1 MMRESKTD
9 TKHNQEEI
17 TMEGILKPLKGIFI
31 YLAISILLLLTIF
44 AVNETASLYA
54 LTRDIHPY
62 LGYFTLGLLILAFG
76 MIIFVPLYV
85 FFSIRKRP
93 EMPDSVDSPD
103 YVAYLH
109 KLKLSLQENKYLKQE
124 TFVFDEQ
131 KEIRSEVERALA
143 ILEKRANELVKKN
156 ASSVF
161 ITTAVSQNGSL
172 DGIFVLSSMSKM
184 VWEIA
189 HIYDQRPSLREI
201 VYLYGNI
208 GATVLM
214 ARGIE
219 DMDLLDDQ
227 LEPVIASILGGGLGS
242 LIPGAVYITNLMV
255 NSISEGSVNALL
267 SLRVGAMTKRYC
279 SSTTVVDKKLLR
291 RSASYEA
298 VSLLGGIIKDNTG
311 AIICSFASAAK
322 GVSKKILW
330 SKFSKEDNK

>member
-1 MMRESKTD
+1 
-9 TKHNQEEI
+9 
-17 TMEGILKPLKGIFI
+17 MEGILKPLKGILI
-31 YLAISILLLLTIF
+31 YLAISIMLLLVIF

-54 LTRDIHPY
+54 MTKDINPY

-76 MIIFVPLYV
+76 MIIFVPLYL
-85 FFSIRKRP
+85 FFSIRKKP

-103 YVAYLH
+103 YGEYLQ
-109 KLKLSLQENKYLKQE
+109 KLKGSLRNNKYLKQDN
-124 TFVFDEQ
+124 FMFDEQ
-131 KEIRSEVERALA
+131 KEIKSEVERALA
-143 ILEKRANELVKKN
+143 TLEIKANAIVKKN

-172 DGIFVLSSMSKM
+172 DGLFVLSSMSKM
-184 VWEIA
+184 VWDIA
-189 HIYDQRPSLREI
+189 YIYNQRPSLREI
-201 VYLYGNI
+201 IYLYGNI

-227 LEPVIASILGGGLGS
+227 LEPVIASILGGGFGS
-242 LIPGAVYITNLMV
+242 LIPGAVYITNLIV

-267 SLRVGAMTKRYC
+267 SLRVGSMTKRYC

-311 AIICSFASAAK
+311 IIINSFASAAR

-330 SKFSKEDNK
+330 SRFSREENK

>member
-1 MMRESKTD
+1 M
-9 TKHNQEEI
+9 EI
-17 TMEGILKPLKGIFI
+17 ILKPLKGILI
-31 YLAISILLLLTIF
+31 YLAISILLLLVIF
-44 AVNETASLYA
+44 AINETASLYT
-54 LTRDIHPY
+54 LTRNINPY
-62 LGYFTLGLLILAFG
+62 LGYFTLGVLILAFG

-85 FFSIRKRP
+85 FFSIRKKP
-93 EMPDSVDSPD
+93 EMPESVNSPD
-103 YVAYLH
+103 YGEYLQ
-109 KLKLSLQENKYLKQE
+109 KLKLSLSENKYLKQE
-124 TFVFDEQ
+124 NFMFDEQ
-131 KEIRSEVERALA
+131 KELKIEVERAMI
-143 ILEKRANELVKKN
+143 ILETRANEIVKKN

-184 VWEIA
+184 VWDIA
-189 HIYDQRPSLREI
+189 HIFNQRPSLRE
-201 VYLYGNI
+201 VLYLYGNI

-227 LEPVIASILGGGLGS
+227 LEPVIASILGGGFGS
-242 LIPGAVYITNLMV
+242 LIPGAVYITNLIV

-279 SSTTVVDKKLLR
+279 TSTTVVDKKLLR

-311 AIICSFASAAK
+311 IIISSFASAAR

-330 SKFSKEDNK
+330 SRFSKEENK